1 VEATPFG
8 VVVYSVRNAEVE
20 LWRPEGYLSLGKT
33 AREAAVSPSGRRI
46 AVILADNTFYW
57 LERAP

>member
-8 VVVYSVRNAEVE
+8 VVVYAVRTAEVE
-20 LWRPEGYLSLGKT
+20 LWRPEGYLSLGKA
-33 AREAAVSPSGRRI
+33 AREAAVSPSGRR
-46 AVILADNTFYW
+46 VSVVLSDNTVYW